1 MACLMPIANR
11 PGRRFDRRAC
21 VAIACVSLMML
32 TACSSPDEPAA
43 DDEADVVVEDVEEVE
58 DEVTTDADAPEDE
71 AAEPE
76 PESVVEEDPP
86 RPDLG
91 LPEMV
96 LTTPAEGGGQW
107 PELAW
112 ESVPDADQY
121 AVTVYDPDDV
131 AYWAWQG
138 TDVSVI
144 AGGFDPAPPEGSG
157 VAPRIRAGMTW
168 DVVALDESGGL
179 IAQSGVR
186 PISP

>member
-1 MACLMPIANR
+1 MTAPRLVARKPH
-11 PGRRFDRRAC
+11 RRFNRGARAL
-21 VAIACVSLMML
+21 AACAFLVIL
-32 TACSSPDEPAA
+32 AGCSSPDESAA
-43 DDEADVVVEDVEEVE
+43 EDGADVVVEDVEEVE
-58 DEVTTDADAPEDE
+58 AEVSPDDDAPEDE
-71 AAEPE
+71 TPEPE
-76 PESVVEEDPP
+76 PVVDEDPP

-91 LPEMV
+91 LPGMV
-96 LTTPAEGGGQW
+96 LTTPAEGGGEW

-112 ESVPDADQY
+112 ESVAGADEY

-186 PISP
+186 SISP

>member
-1 MACLMPIANR
+1 MFGTSSRHR
-11 PGRRFDRRAC
+11 PDHRALVSVAC
-21 VAIACVSLMML
+21 VLPLLLAG
-32 TACSSPDEPAA
+32 CSSPDPPTA

-58 DEVTTDADAPEDE
+58 PEVTTDAGAPEEDP
-71 AAEPE
+71 AEPE
-76 PESVVEEDPP
+76 PVVEEDPP

-96 LTTPAEGGGQW
+96 LATPAEGGGQW

-112 ESVPDADQY
+112 EPTAGADNY
-121 AVTVYDPDDV
+121 AVTLYDPDDV

-138 TDVSVI
+138 SDVSVI

-157 VAPRIRAGMTW
+157 VAPRVREGMTW
-168 DVVALDESGGL
+168 DVVALDEDGGL